1 MLDKSSCFVLPAAMN
16 SKTEEFLYLMLWGAE
31 TLLRP
36 TFRNLN
42 ESYEGWAY
50 RTGVW
55 RHLARLEERKLIE
68 GKPGKVAERI
78 YRLTETGRLAALGGR
93 DPHERW
99 ARSWDGRWRM
109 VIFDL
114 PERENTARV
123 RLRRFLK
130 DRGFG
135 YLQNSVW
142 ITPDPLDD
150 RVKALAAAGEN
161 VESFLTL
168 EARPCSGENDH
179 AIVAGAWNFDQLNR
193 RYEKCLSFLSKRAES
208 RETGGSDTT
217 RLHQWGRQER
227 ALWRDAVRG
236 DPLLPSVLLPE
247 GYRGK
252 EAWRLRNAVLRKVGK
267 LLG

>member
-1 MLDKSSCFVLPAAMN
+1 
-16 SKTEEFLYLMLWGAE
+16 
-31 TLLRP
+31 
-36 TFRNLN
+36 
-42 ESYEGWAY
+42 
-50 RTGVW
+50 
-55 RHLARLEERKLIE
+55 
-68 GKPGKVAERI
+68 
-78 YRLTETGRLAALGGR
+78 
-93 DPHERW
+93 
-99 ARSWDGRWRM
+99 M

-179 AIVAGAWNFDQLNR
+179 AIVAGAWDFDQLNR
-193 RYEKCLSFLSKRAES
+193 RYEKCLSFLSKRPES
-208 RETGGSDTT
+208 NRTGSWDTAK
-217 RLHQWGRQER
+217 LHQWARQER
-227 ALWRDAVRG
+227 GLWRAAVQG
-236 DPLLPSVLLPE
+236 DPLLPSVLLPK

-252 EAWRLRNAVLRKVGK
+252 EVWRLRNSVLRKVGK
-267 LLG
+267 LLES

>member
-1 MLDKSSCFVLPAAMN
+1 MHSR
-16 SKTEEFLYLMLWGAE
+16 TEEFLYLLLWGAE

-50 RTGVW
+50 RTGAW
-55 RHLARLEERKLIE
+55 RHLARLEQRKLIE
-68 GKPGKVAERI
+68 SKPGKVAERI
-78 YRLTETGRLAALGGR
+78 YRLTESGRLAALGGR

-99 ARSWDGRWRM
+99 KRFWDGRWRI

-114 PERENTARV
+114 PERENTARA

-130 DRGFG
+130 DRRFG

-142 ITPDPLDD
+142 ITPDPLDAG
-150 RVKALAAAGEN
+150 VKALAASGED

-168 EARPCSGENDH
+168 EARPCSGENDQ
-179 AIVAGAWNFDQLNR
+179 AIVAGAWDFDQLNR
-193 RYEKCLSFLSKRAES
+193 RYARCISFLSKRPTS
-208 RETGGSDTT
+208 NQTGARDKAT
-217 RLHQWGRQER
+217 LHQWARQELD
-227 ALWRDAVRG
+227 LWRAAVQG
-236 DPLLPSVLLPE
+236 DPLLPSALLPK

-252 EAWRLRNAVLRKVGK
+252 EVWRLRNSVLRQVGK
-267 LLG
+267 LLE